1 VAKVDYTI
9 HIGLPGLPMHNSS
22 VKEKLPKLSMRN
34 ISKCF
39 GATVALD
46 NVDIAVYPGEIHAL
60 IGENGA
66 GKSTL
71 MKVLS
76 GAIAPDKGQMELDG
90 KPYHPHNPLAAR
102 TSGIGMIY
110 QELSLAGHLTVE
122 ENILLGMEP
131 SVCGLIKRKDVRQ
144 KTAQALSYFD
154 HPEITPGTK
163 VCTLSVG
170 AQQLVEIARAIAVG
184 CQILVFDEP
193 TSSLSGHDVQRLFK
207 LIKQLKD
214 RGMAIIYIS
223 HFLEEIKEI
232 ADSFT
237 VLRDGKSVGSG
248 NITDTSTENLISLM
262 VGRELGKLYPR
273 SNRTSGKVLMEITDL
288 AGAEKPTQAS
298 FELHQGEVLGIAGL
312 VGAGR
317 TEMIRAIFG
326 LDSVKK
332 GKIRIGS
339 YFGPASP
346 IRRWSEGVGLLS
358 EDRKCEGLA
367 LSMSLADNITMTN
380 LSGFGPL
387 GMIIPA
393 RQLAAAK
400 FWIDKLNVKCQ
411 GPKQKAVDLSGG
423 NQQKVAIA
431 RLLQHNVDILLL
443 DEPTRGIDVG
453 SKKLIYELIDK
464 IACGDKDKGIHPKA
478 VLIIS
483 SYLPELLG
491 ICDRIAVMCR
501 GRLNPAHLTKEVSQ
515 QQIMFEATGSNGRD
529 KFQK

>member
-1 VAKVDYTI
+1 
-9 HIGLPGLPMHNSS
+9 
-22 VKEKLPKLSMRN
+22 
-34 ISKCF
+34 
-39 GATVALD
+39 
-46 NVDIAVYPGEIHAL
+46 
-60 IGENGA
+60 
-66 GKSTL
+66 
-71 MKVLS
+71 
-76 GAIAPDKGQMELDG
+76 
-90 KPYHPHNPLAAR
+90 
-102 TSGIGMIY
+102 
-110 QELSLAGHLTVE
+110 
-122 ENILLGMEP
+122 
-131 SVCGLIKRKDVRQ
+131 
-144 KTAQALSYFD
+144 
-154 HPEITPGTK
+154 
-163 VCTLSVG
+163 
-170 AQQLVEIARAIAVG
+170 
-184 CQILVFDEP
+184 
-193 TSSLSGHDVQRLFK
+193 
-207 LIKQLKD
+207 
-214 RGMAIIYIS
+214 
-223 HFLEEIKEI
+223 
-232 ADSFT
+232 
-237 VLRDGKSVGSG
+237 
-248 NITDTSTENLISLM
+248 
-262 VGRELGKLYPR
+262 
-273 SNRTSGKVLMEITDL
+273 
-288 AGAEKPTQAS
+288 
-298 FELHQGEVLGIAGL
+298 
-312 VGAGR
+312 
-317 TEMIRAIFG
+317 MIRAIFG